1 MSGLKPLLLANHV
14 QCAPMDSLT
23 HIVLSG
29 GIAALVAPAGRRR
42 AALLAGA
49 ALGTL
54 PDLDVFWPQPDPVTA
69 VTSHRGATHS
79 LLVLPVV
86 GLLLW
91 LIARWRTASVRDA
104 PWRWFWAIE
113 LALLAHPLL
122 DACTVY
128 GTQLFWPLDRPSV
141 MGAMLFIIDPAFTL
155 PLLFGFIAAW
165 RLRERPRAGFYLS
178 MGLAISAAYLTW
190 ALVAKSHI
198 EAGMRADLARRGIA
212 DAKLLTTP
220 TPFNTLLLRVVV
232 VRPDGAYYEGYYS
245 FLAHQPDLI
254 LDEYPSQ
261 RPLLEPL
268 GELAAVQRLRW
279 FTHGFY
285 AVDEVDGK
293 LVMTDLRMGAEP
305 RYAFRFAVAS
315 NKGGVPQPIPVE
327 QLPWPDYSM
336 DDLRRMW
343 RLLWQPVT
351 RPLAPGTASASP

>member
-1 MSGLKPLLLANHV
+1 MLHDLVSARRVLA
-14 QCAPMDSLT
+14 
-23 HIVLSG
+23 VLS
-29 GIAALVAPAGRRR
+29 
-42 AALLAGA
+42 
-49 ALGTL
+49 
-54 PDLDVFWPQPDPVTA
+54 
-69 VTSHRGATHS
+69 
-79 LLVLPVV
+79 
-86 GLLLW
+86 
-91 LIARWRTASVRDA
+91 
-104 PWRWFWAIE
+104 
-113 LALLAHPLL
+113 LALLAAP
-122 DACTVY
+122 
-128 GTQLFWPLDRPSV
+128 
-141 MGAMLFIIDPAFTL
+141 
-155 PLLFGFIAAW
+155 IAA
-165 RLRERPRAGFYLS
+165 RAQGDEEDARPVKRGLFVLQYRASLAQAVERMTS
-178 MGLAISAAYLTW
+178 
-190 ALVAKSHI
+190 
-198 EAGMRADLARRGIA
+198 
-212 DAKLLTTP
+212 TP
-220 TPFNTLLLRVVV
+220 GRPGAVLV